1 MLSMGDLAIGHP
13 RPILYA
19 TAALS
24 LVAALI
30 HLRVMPE
37 HFEEWWG
44 YGAFFLV
51 SALAQVLYVPLLLR
65 WPNRMV
71 LLIGVGGNLA
81 IVLLYLLTRTA
92 GVPLF
97 GPEAGEVEGVGFI
110 DVCATTS
117 ELGIVAALGALL
129 LRGLSTERRR
139 LVLLIVAVALVSVGH
154 LVHLLLR

>member
-1 MLSMGDLAIGHP
+1 MPPMENLTIGRP

-19 TAALS
+19 AAALS
-24 LVAALI
+24 LAAALI
-30 HLRVMPE
+30 HLWVAPE
-37 HFEEWWG
+37 HFAEWWG
-44 YGAFFLV
+44 YGVFFLV

-71 LLIGVGGNLA
+71 LLLGVGGNLA

-92 GVPLF
+92 GIPIF
-97 GPEAGEVEGVGFI
+97 GPEAGEVEGVGFV

-139 LVLLIVAVALVSVGH
+139 LVLLVVAVALVSVGH